1 MLNTVFVF
9 ISQGVKAS
17 PPFSGLSVGCG
28 SNKRG
33 CLDFPGKQPPA
44 HRCSFLRNQQSPNSR
59 PRSGFQFLSAN
70 SSLPPSLLPLALP
83 LHTIQHL
90 SRTGKSSMV
99 AITGGAK
106 QYPVASTTLLGK
118 WLFFSSPQT
127 LIEPIANFL
136 LRARQQL
143 TLKSSTTNELFNI
156 AMFLMLSAG
165 ACYGNGSVSPR
176 SREEESSFARHST
189 FVEVQDIRPEENF
202 DAHHPMSSDSRSR
215 NARGILV
222 DHVKKTYENNAF
234 PQAWRNLPEIPSS
247 DEINPVAKEHQP
259 TTTIQE
265 PEEWNMY
272 QRETFLYDP
281 KLPHNIVD
289 KPWPSKEAYLGAH
302 YQIIRED
309 SIASLRTA
317 VAEFK
322 QTPSMDESSETRIY
336 TSVTFIGLQ
345 LSRIGVASRIEF
357 SCERAGKRI
366 RWDQSKRLVQGTL
379 VALTPEKDMFKTIC
393 KVATVAARV
402 IKGGLDQDPPT
413 IDLFWG
419 DIKDMVID
427 PVEKYVMVES
437 RSGYFEASRHTM
449 VAMQKLMT
457 EQFSFSKELVD
468 LDPSVEAPLYIQHDP
483 IKNLSYL
490 ERSAQENDGL
500 ILLPSTDT
508 SLSAVDVLTN
518 FPKDFK
524 CGMDQ
529 SQISACQNMITKRLA
544 IVQGPPGTG
553 KTFVSITALEV
564 MIRNIAP
571 GDPPIIVAAQTNH
584 ALDQL
589 LNHVLTFEPEIVRL
603 GGQSDKENIA
613 IKKRTFYELGM
624 NPDLSFFKKGLG
636 ASSRENRALCEEL
649 TGVLSPFLNDALL
662 TANTLHEHGL
672 ITEGQRRSLEPGDW
686 VVEKNEDNVSTEDL
700 AAWLTESQLMK
711 IPGAP
716 PVNFGF
722 PLEESDIEAEQLRA
736 LESEATDTKPEDK
749 DSDFGL
755 IGQWVPFGR
764 KWTGKHKAHFADG
777 AARRRLTRITDLY
790 KIPISERGQFYR
802 YFEGQMNKI
811 VMLKVQEVLVKY
823 ERHVEDNYIVKS
835 MFNIKLIDHL
845 GIKVVGCTTTGLSKY
860 RKYTMEKPIFFSF
873 HSRDLAILSEILLSA
888 LEPRTLLIEEAA
900 ETLESKIIA
909 GMMDSL
915 QQLILVGDHKQLQAS
930 CTVQALQDEPY
941 NLSIS
946 MFERLVNNGMPF
958 VMLNHQRRMIPEVRK
973 LLCIEPDPFYTDL
986 HDHESVLDRINNR
999 PPVPG
1004 MSLMQQPSNSHR
1016 GAQYFQSM
1024 GGRNAYF
1031 FSHNW
1036 MEQKTSEGSCFNFAE
1051 AQMIAGFYNYLV
1063 LNGISSKQ
1071 ITVLTFYNGQ
1081 RKTII
1086 KQLKDHHGLGGIA
1099 YFNVFTVDSYQGEE
1113 NDIILLS
1120 MVRSNQTLGVGF
1132 LDNRN
1137 RLVVALSR
1145 ARRGLYL
1152 FGNSIT
1158 LTAAETTELALGARD
1173 PLFDPLLEAA
1183 RDPAKVESS
1192 PAAMLAYFY
1201 VILSTTLE
1209 SFAENLA
1216 LEDFHVVMA
1225 ALVIAEILV
1234 FATSARFPGKLSQ
1247 SPTKSTIK
1255 STESRGSGRRQVR
1268 FSEDPNPYT
1277 ISDIRRNLPL
1287 TIDRVQTN
1295 CRQMTTKFNARNSNR
1310 RAISDQASSQSCRR
1324 GDSVKSTPSK
1334 NDFGS
1339 SMDRSQPPPLF
1350 RPYGHEPVVDKNH
1363 PGLKNWANYD
1373 ARKADQ
1379 EIDEQQRVEAARIPK
1394 SDPSIIMI
1402 KETYTP
1408 VVFNKDGSRIVDTS
1422 GRVRTRVNR
1431 AQADVSTDHKTAGV
1445 ETAKISSV
1453 STTGATRTQVKP
1465 PQKTVVDSREKAR
1478 DTNPNREK
1486 SDNKKQ
1492 KTPSRSEVSIQNSD
1506 LKRTGT
1512 PALDSKPL
1520 VKNSSDSILVPVM
1533 VEQPG
1538 PWKSVI
1544 PDSGGELSTTGV
1556 TVKSTHYGEAVLVTA
1571 EQPGSW
1577 RSVVPGTGAEYHYGD
1592 AAVEFTRDISGEG
1605 VRSSEGLDLLID
1617 FENDVP
1623 QILKPSYNN
1632 IIDNSQ
1638 DVTSVSVV
1646 SAAQNSVL
1654 AESDDLISF

>member
-1 MLNTVFVF
+1 
-9 ISQGVKAS
+9 
-17 PPFSGLSVGCG
+17 
-28 SNKRG
+28 
-33 CLDFPGKQPPA
+33 
-44 HRCSFLRNQQSPNSR
+44 
-59 PRSGFQFLSAN
+59 
-70 SSLPPSLLPLALP
+70 
-83 LHTIQHL
+83 
-90 SRTGKSSMV
+90 
-99 AITGGAK
+99 
-106 QYPVASTTLLGK
+106 
-118 WLFFSSPQT
+118 
-127 LIEPIANFL
+127 
-136 LRARQQL
+136 
-143 TLKSSTTNELFNI
+143 
-156 AMFLMLSAG
+156 
-165 ACYGNGSVSPR
+165 
-176 SREEESSFARHST
+176 
-189 FVEVQDIRPEENF
+189 
-202 DAHHPMSSDSRSR
+202 
-215 NARGILV
+215 
-222 DHVKKTYENNAF
+222 
-234 PQAWRNLPEIPSS
+234 
-247 DEINPVAKEHQP
+247 
-259 TTTIQE
+259 
-265 PEEWNMY
+265 
-272 QRETFLYDP
+272 
-281 KLPHNIVD
+281 
-289 KPWPSKEAYLGAH
+289 
-302 YQIIRED
+302 
-309 SIASLRTA
+309 
-317 VAEFK
+317 
-322 QTPSMDESSETRIY
+322 
-336 TSVTFIGLQ
+336 
-345 LSRIGVASRIEF
+345 
-357 SCERAGKRI
+357 
-366 RWDQSKRLVQGTL
+366 
-379 VALTPEKDMFKTIC
+379 
-393 KVATVAARV
+393 
-402 IKGGLDQDPPT
+402 
-413 IDLFWG
+413 
-419 DIKDMVID
+419 MVID

-636 ASSRENRALCEEL
+636 GSSRENRALCEEL

-860 RKYTMEKPIFFSF
+860 RS
-873 HSRDLAILSEILLSA
+873 LLSA

-1004 MSLMQQPSNSHR
+1004 M
-1016 GAQYFQSM
+1016 

-1120 MVRSNQTLGVGF
+1120 TVRSNQTLGVGF

-1173 PLFDPLLEAA
+1173 PLFDPLVMYMRSQGQYNIEGGLPTTCTQHNSVTRIFDPDDWISLAGGCQRPCEGGVLPCGHACVLLCHPFDHSRVICRKPCPRGLPCGHGCSRNCGDTCVCDECQISGQSQVEIPDDLEWWGFDVRASNTH
-1183 RDPAKVESS
+1183 PS
-1192 PAAMLAYFY
+1192 
-1201 VILSTTLE
+1201 
-1209 SFAENLA
+1209 
-1216 LEDFHVVMA
+1216 
-1225 ALVIAEILV
+1225 
-1234 FATSARFPGKLSQ
+1234 SQ

-1268 FSEDPNPYT
+1268 FNEDPNPYT

-1295 CRQMTTKFNARNSNR
+1295 GRQMTTKFNARTSNR

-1373 ARKADQ
+1373 ARKADR

-1408 VVFNKDGSRIVDTS
+1408 VVFNNDGSRIVDTS

-1556 TVKSTHYGEAVLVTA
+1556 TVESTHYGEAVLVTA

-1592 AAVEFTRDISGEG
+1592 AAVEFTCDISGEG